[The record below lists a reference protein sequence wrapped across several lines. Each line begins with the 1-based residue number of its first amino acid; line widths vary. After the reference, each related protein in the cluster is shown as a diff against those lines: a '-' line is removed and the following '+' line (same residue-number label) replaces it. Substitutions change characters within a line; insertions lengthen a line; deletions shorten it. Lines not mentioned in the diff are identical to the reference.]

1 MVRIRISNA
10 DMLNLITKHSIVEP
24 EAPDLLEHIY
34 VHGFIFNEFT
44 LIWENMYTYKVRIK
58 GVLDKQNIH
67 VKKIVRTKEGS
78 CGHKVIDFTLESFLN
93 NQAKYLKIMKNKT
106 FKDVTRQMVDDTWSA
121 DYIPVISF
129 MLYAL
134 YNALHQE
141 VINKEKTDRVY
152 KKSSRTRKSNPK
164 VEYTLSEVITHYA
177 THMNHTKHHI
187 TCPKWEVKGHPRH
200 YKNGKVSWV
209 RPYTKGANKGDIVKD
224 RTYVLDNI

>member
-34 VHGFIFNEFT
+34 AHGFIFNEFT
-44 LIWENMYTYKVRIK
+44 LIWENMYTYKVRIE

-93 NQAKYLKIMKNKT
+93 NQAEYLKIMKSKT

-177 THMNHTKHHI
+177 THINHSKHTI
-187 TCPKWEVKGHPRH
+187 TCRRWPVKGHPRH
-200 YKNGKVSWV
+200 LPSGKVTWV
-209 RPYTKGANKGDIVKD
+209 RPYPKGPDRNIEPMD
-224 RTYVLDNI
+224 RTYTIKDV